1 MLKVDFRPIKTK
13 AHNADKPNL
22 SLSEADDRSGGV
34 LESSYIRQLL
44 RADSLPQG
52 STDMRIIA
60 ISNQKGGCG
69 KTTIAINLAAC
80 LAREGQ
86 RTLTIDLDP
95 QGHCALGL
103 AVPEEQIEV
112 SIAEILTADPD
123 RELPDLSRV
132 IWQISSNF
140 DLIPSRVDLSK
151 LERKLSD
158 VDNRERR
165 LERALQG
172 VADRYD
178 LVVIDTPPTIGFLTE
193 SALYAADEIIVP
205 VDTGYFSL
213 HGLSKQLDTVRAMR
227 AAWDKPLTLRIL
239 ANHYDVRTKLAREIL
254 AELRKRH
261 GDAMFTSFI
270 NFNTKL
276 KESASLG
283 QPITEYDPASTG
295 CRDFVRFAREL
306 ISIEPTNGFATMQ
319 ERATV
324 TPTRKDVP
332 AASARPISP
341 AAPEPST
348 LSTAQAIPVRPTTTP
363 NVAKLDP
370 ITDIE
375 AGSERGQ
382 SLIDRAD
389 ALAAEANQLLAT
401 TETLIGG
408 TRALSRPEMPP
419 TPVETERKIERIYGP
434 RAMENGTLFVIR
446 AAGANRVQLAG
457 DFNDWNP
464 SRTPLQHVDHD
475 TFQIKLPLRP
485 GRYHYRYV
493 IDGHWRNDPE
503 NHRVETNPYGDL
515 NNVVEVGSNPAPSV
529 VSL

>member
-1 MLKVDFRPIKTK
+1 
-13 AHNADKPNL
+13 
-22 SLSEADDRSGGV
+22 
-34 LESSYIRQLL
+34 
-44 RADSLPQG
+44 
-52 STDMRIIA
+52 MRIIA
-60 ISNQKGGCG
+60 VANQKGGCG

-86 RTLTIDLDP
+86 RTLTVDLDP

-112 SIAEILTADPD
+112 SIADILAADPD
-123 RELPDLSRV
+123 RETPDLGRV

-140 DLIPSRVDLSK
+140 DLIPSKVDLSR
-151 LERKLSD
+151 LERRLSD
-158 VDNRERR
+158 VPDRERR
-165 LERALQG
+165 LHRAFQG
-172 VADRYD
+172 IADRYD
-178 LVVIDTPPTIGFLTE
+178 LVIIDTPPTIGFLTE
-193 SALYAADEIIVP
+193 SALFAASEVIVP

-213 HGLSKQLDTVRAMR
+213 HGLSKQLDTIRHFR
-227 AAWDKPLTLRIL
+227 AAWGKPLTLRIL

-261 GDAMFTSFI
+261 GDAMFATFI

-306 ISIEPTNGFATMQ
+306 IALEPGEPVAAMPEPVGVTASAPADGAAPATP
-319 ERATV
+319 RTPL
-324 TPTRKDVP
+324 TPTAPVIPP
-332 AASARPISP
+332 ATPSVAHLQPI
-341 AAPEPST
+341 AAGGPD
-348 LSTAQAIPVRPTTTP
+348 
-363 NVAKLDP
+363 N
-370 ITDIE
+370 
-375 AGSERGQ
+375 ERDQ

-389 ALAAEANQLLAT
+389 ALAAEASQLLAT

-408 TRALSRPEMPP
+408 TRPVSRPQSSPS
-419 TPVETERKIERIYGP
+419 PVETARKIERIYGP
-434 RAMENGTLFVIR
+434 RAMEGGTLFIIR

-464 SRTPLQHVDHD
+464 SRTPLQHVDLD

-493 IDGHWRNDPE
+493 IDGQWRNDPE
-503 NHRVETNPYGDL
+503 NHRVETNPFGDL
-515 NNVVEVGSNPAPSV
+515 NNVVEVGSNPTSNVAT
-529 VSL
+529 L